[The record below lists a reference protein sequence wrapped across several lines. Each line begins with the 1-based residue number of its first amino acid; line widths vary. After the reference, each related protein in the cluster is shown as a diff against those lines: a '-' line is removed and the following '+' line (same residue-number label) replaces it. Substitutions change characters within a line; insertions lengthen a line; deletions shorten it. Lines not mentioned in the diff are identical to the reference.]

1 MKSVIT
7 KTFMSFLAAVGL
19 FGVSVVSAF
28 AAFDYQTQTVAFNDH
43 PSDCETV
50 QIANHTTQEGVHSP
64 CWSTSIS
71 QIDGGEIINVR
82 IYYHHTGYG
91 TAQDVKFKLNQ
102 PSGELNAF
110 TFNGTVSGGGASANG
125 SVSIHLAS
133 PSTLQFGSVKWYPN
147 QQQSLSALP
156 FGQNGNE
163 IFTSAGLRIGN
174 LAPDSGNY
182 FNQGSVVI
190 SFKAVSNDVVNDTAP
205 DIDTLSPQFVGNAE
219 ATMRGSYDANG
230 VPTRTWFEYGIGDF
244 DSETSHILRG
254 ITAGN
259 FQETLT
265 NLSNGDYQY
274 RACAEHITNSIDV
287 CADTQYFTI
296 DDGQNDENE
305 CDDNID
311 NDNDGD
317 TDYPDDA
324 GCSSSSDDSEDSD
337 DTNNGDDPVVTTLSA
352 DDVDENSATLQG
364 ELDDDGGENNLD
376 AYFEWGT
383 SSGNLNYTLTAGS
396 VDDSGDEFSRTLS
409 GLDENETYYFR
420 ACAENS
426 NGDDCGSVKQFTTDE
441 ENVVVENN
449 DLPIITTLAVI
460 DRGSN
465 YGSVD
470 GFFDANGCSVAT
482 YFEYGTTQSLGRTT
496 SSVTRGNGNG
506 SMATFIAG
514 LSANTTYYY
523 RAVGTNCEGTSR
535 GVIRSFT
542 TTSGGSTQP
551 PVISGGG
558 NGNMI
563 RLTITNDEDV
573 VSSGDDLVYDV
584 TWENISGRT
593 LRDLLLEINL
603 PEELEITDINDG
615 DIDRRANSVIIEI
628 PELLNR
634 EKGETSVEVTVRGGL
649 RDGDPV
655 VARAILAFE
664 NPVNQAQENAIAYD
678 SDEFDSNGSVLGAF
692 LFGAGFFPTT
702 FGGWLLILL
711 LIIVLVLLVRHYM
724 KKDAGRTVSSTM
736 TTTVTPAD
744 VPVAPVGGEYIPYR
758 PTPKV

>member
-1 MKSVIT
+1 
-7 KTFMSFLAAVGL
+7 MSFLAAAGL

-28 AAFDYQTQTVAFNDH
+28 AAFDYQTQAVAFNDH

-71 QIDGGEIINVR
+71 QVDGGEIINVR

-147 QQQSLSALP
+147 QQQSLSSLP

-163 IFTSAGLRIGN
+163 IFTSTGLRIGN

-190 SFKAVSNDVVNDTAP
+190 SFKAVSSDVVNDTAP
-205 DIDTLSPQFVGNAE
+205 DIDTISPTMVGNAQ

-254 ITAGN
+254 VTAGS

-265 NLSNGDYQY
+265 NLANGTYQY

-287 CADTQYFTI
+287 CADTQHFTI
-296 DDGQNDENE
+296 DDGSSDEDE
-305 CDDNID
+305 CDDGID
-311 NDNDGD
+311 NDDDGD
-317 TDYPDDA
+317 IDYPDDD
-324 GCSSSSDDSEDSD
+324 GCSSDGDDSEDSD
-337 DTNNGDDPVVTTLSA
+337 EDDEGNDEPQVETLSA
-352 DDVDENSATLQG
+352 TNIDEDSATLRG
-364 ELDDDGGENNLD
+364 ELNDDGGDNNLD

-383 SSGNLNYTLTAGS
+383 SSGNLSHTLTAGS
-396 VDDSGDEFSRTLS
+396 VDDSGDDFSRTLT
-409 GLDENETYYFR
+409 GLNDDTTYYFR
-420 ACAENS
+420 ACAENDE
-426 NGDDCGSVKQFTTDE
+426 GEDCGSVKQFTTDE
-441 ENVVVENN
+441 DDVVVDDDDNE
-449 DLPIITTLAVI
+449 LPTITTLAVI

-465 YGSVD
+465 HASID
-470 GFFDANGCSVAT
+470 GFYDANGCSVTT
-482 YFEYGTTQSLGRTT
+482 YFEYGTTQSLGRQTT
-496 SSVTRGNGNG
+496 SIDHGNG
-506 SMATFIAG
+506 SGSMAQFISG

-542 TTSGGSTQP
+542 TLSGGSTQP
-551 PVISGGG
+551 PVIIGGG
-558 NGNMI
+558 GGTMI
-563 RLTITNDEDV
+563 RLTITNEQDV
-573 VSSGDDLVYDV
+573 VTSGEDLVYDV

-593 LRDLLLEINL
+593 LRDLLLEINF
-603 PEELEITDINDG
+603 PEELQITDIDDG

-634 EKGETSVEVTVRGGL
+634 EQGETSVEVSVRGGL

-678 SDEFDSNGSVLGAF
+678 SDEFDSDGSTLGAF

-711 LIIVLVLLVRHYM
+711 LIILLVLLVRHYM
-724 KKDAGRTVSSTM
+724 KKDAGHTVSSTLTATAM
-736 TTTVTPAD
+736 PAD
-744 VPVAPVGGEYIPYR
+744 VPVAPAGGEYIPYR

>member
-1 MKSVIT
+1 
-7 KTFMSFLAAVGL
+7 
-19 FGVSVVSAF
+19 
-28 AAFDYQTQTVAFNDH
+28 
-43 PSDCETV
+43 
-50 QIANHTTQEGVHSP
+50 
-64 CWSTSIS
+64 
-71 QIDGGEIINVR
+71 
-82 IYYHHTGYG
+82 
-91 TAQDVKFKLNQ
+91 
-102 PSGELNAF
+102 
-110 TFNGTVSGGGASANG
+110 
-125 SVSIHLAS
+125 
-133 PSTLQFGSVKWYPN
+133 
-147 QQQSLSALP
+147 
-156 FGQNGNE
+156 
-163 IFTSAGLRIGN
+163 
-174 LAPDSGNY
+174 
-182 FNQGSVVI
+182 
-190 SFKAVSNDVVNDTAP
+190 
-205 DIDTLSPQFVGNAE
+205 
-219 ATMRGSYDANG
+219 
-230 VPTRTWFEYGIGDF
+230 
-244 DSETSHILRG
+244 
-254 ITAGN
+254 
-259 FQETLT
+259 
-265 NLSNGDYQY
+265 
-274 RACAEHITNSIDV
+274 
-287 CADTQYFTI
+287 
-296 DDGQNDENE
+296 
-305 CDDNID
+305 
-311 NDNDGD
+311 
-317 TDYPDDA
+317 
-324 GCSSSSDDSEDSD
+324 
-337 DTNNGDDPVVTTLSA
+337 
-352 DDVDENSATLQG
+352 
-364 ELDDDGGENNLD
+364 
-376 AYFEWGT
+376 
-383 SSGNLNYTLTAGS
+383 
-396 VDDSGDEFSRTLS
+396 
-409 GLDENETYYFR
+409 
-420 ACAENS
+420 
-426 NGDDCGSVKQFTTDE
+426 
-441 ENVVVENN
+441 
-449 DLPIITTLAVI
+449 
-460 DRGSN
+460 
-465 YGSVD
+465 
-470 GFFDANGCSVAT
+470 T

-711 LIIVLVLLVRHYM
+711 LIILLILIVRHYM
-724 KKDAGRTVSSTM
+724 KKGPAAM
-736 TTTVTPAD
+736 IVTP
-744 VPVAPVGGEYIPYR
+744 VASMPAAPSAPIAPATGGEYIPYR
-758 PTPKV
+758 PTPKI